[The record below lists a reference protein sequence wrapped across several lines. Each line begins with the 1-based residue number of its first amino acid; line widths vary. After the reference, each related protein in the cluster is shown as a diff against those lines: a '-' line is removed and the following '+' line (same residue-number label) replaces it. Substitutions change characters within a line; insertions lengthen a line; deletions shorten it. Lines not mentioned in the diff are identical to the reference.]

1 MVNWWNEL
9 SSLQQMFTYFA
20 IPATLILIVQII
32 LFIIGLSGGEGDADV
47 SHSDIDS
54 DGLGAD
60 DSEPGGDITESSDL
74 AEVRLL
80 TFRSIVAFFAVG
92 GWTGVVL
99 GGLDL
104 SLPAVVLIS
113 LLAGWAAL
121 YFVTWSIRMA
131 LRLQHSGN
139 IQIANAIGKV
149 GEVYITIP
157 AANKGYG
164 KVNVIVQERFCEFEA
179 ATSADRDLKTGES
192 VFVTGVTEDNILT
205 VIPNDEVSTG

>member
-20 IPATLILIVQII
+20 FPATLILIVQII

-92 GWTGVVL
+92 GWTGVVMA
-99 GGLDL
+99 GLDRTL
-104 SLPAVVLIS
+104 TAV
-113 LLAGWAAL
+113 
-121 YFVTWSIRMA
+121 
-131 LRLQHSGN
+131 
-139 IQIANAIGKV
+139 
-149 GEVYITIP
+149 
-157 AANKGYG
+157 
-164 KVNVIVQERFCEFEA
+164 
-179 ATSADRDLKTGES
+179 D
-192 VFVTGVTEDNILT
+192 
-205 VIPNDEVSTG
+205 